1 MKLNV
6 TNALKDPGQEYPF
19 EGEQTIAPQEISGD
33 TVSFDPVQL
42 KGVYSALED
51 GSSVTVEG
59 SITTIAHGTCANCLE
74 PASVP
79 VEADFRETF
88 QRNGDPEDDEIFSF
102 EGYTLNFEKLAL
114 SYVLFNLPIR
124 MLCREDCTGLMTS
137 SNDDECL
144 CQNET
149 PMQRPFAA
157 LQQLLAEKSDNN
169 EE

>member
-6 TNALKDPGQEYPF
+6 TNALKDPGQEYLF
-19 EGEQTIAPQEISGD
+19 QGEQTIASQEIGGE

-42 KGVYSALED
+42 KGVYSAMED

-59 SITTIAHGTCANCLE
+59 CIMTTAYGVCANCLE
-74 PASVP
+74 PASVQI
-79 VEADFRETF
+79 EADFRETF

-102 EGYTLNFEKLAL
+102 EGYTLDFEKLAL

-124 MLCREDCTGLMTS
+124 LLCMEDCPGFMDGS
-137 SNDDECL
+137 DDEDCS
-144 CQNET
+144 CPNEA

>member
-6 TNALKDPGQEYPF
+6 TNALKDPGQEYLF
-19 EGEQTIAPQEISGD
+19 QGEQTIASQEISGE

-42 KGVYSALED
+42 KGVYSAMED
-51 GSSVTVEG
+51 GSSVTEEG
-59 SITTIAHGTCANCLE
+59 SVMTVAHGTCANCLE
-74 PASVP
+74 HASVQI
-79 VEADFRETF
+79 EADFRETF
-88 QRNGDPEDDEIFSF
+88 IRNGDPEDDEIFAF
-102 EGYTLNFEKLAL
+102 EGYTLDFEKLAL

-124 MLCREDCTGLMTS
+124 MLCREDCRGFM
-137 SNDDECL
+137 DDSDDDVCL
-144 CQNET
+144 CQNEA

>member
-19 EGEQTIAPQEISGD
+19 QGEQTIAPQEIGGE
-33 TVSFDPVQL
+33 TVSFDTVKL
-42 KGVYSALED
+42 NGVYSALED

-59 SITTIAHGTCANCLE
+59 SVMTVAHGTCANCLE
-74 PASVP
+74 PASVQI
-79 VEADFRETF
+79 EADFRETF
-88 QRNGDPEDDEIFSF
+88 IRNGDPEDDEIFSF
-102 EGYTLNFEKLAL
+102 EGYTLDFEKLAL

-124 MLCREDCTGLMTS
+124 MLCREDCTGFMGGS
-137 SNDDECL
+137 DDEVCL
-144 CQNET
+144 CQNEA

>member
-6 TNALKDPGQEYPF
+6 TNALKNPGQQYPF
-19 EGEQTIAPQEISGD
+19 QGEQTIAPQDISGEM
-33 TVSFDPVQL
+33 VSFDTIELQ
-42 KGVYSALED
+42 GVYSAVED

-59 SITTIAHGTCANCLE
+59 SIATTAHGTCANCLE
-74 PASVP
+74 PASVK

-88 QRNGDPEDDEIFSF
+88 IRNGDPEDDEIFSF
-102 EGYTLNFEKLAL
+102 EGYTLDFEKLAL

-124 MLCREDCTGLMTS
+124 MLCKEDCRGFLDG
-137 SNDDECL
+137 SNNAECL
-144 CQNET
+144 CQSEA

-169 EE
+169 EQ